1 MQTVTSQQPKTI
13 ARALWAFWVL
23 TAACIAV
30 FISTGFSGAWSAGG
44 TGDAAADASVDDT
57 DQHFQVDTLQIKLF
71 VNADGTSVTEWYE
84 VTSLLSETGIDWYG
98 EETVTF
104 STSRESVEVL
114 EAYTE
119 HPGGQRFELEDKAIR
134 LVEADSAGDSTYS
147 DEKSYVLIFPNL
159 TPGAQTHF
167 RTREVEHTPL
177 HPGHYFDT
185 FLFPLGVYYGNVTI
199 ELSHDPA
206 IDLQIEVPDRKPA
219 ITVEQLA
226 DGQDGTVRYRFE
238 YPNHEPA
245 EVDSDAVASLDFAPY
260 IRISSLGSMLEEA
273 KLYQAAARDKEKPS
287 REIRALAD
295 EITLGISDPKDQ
307 ARAIYNWVATQ
318 IRYVGIYLGNGGI
331 IPNDAD
337 EILRNRYGDCKDK
350 STLLVALL
358 TAKSIEAESV
368 MINAGDSYTL
378 PKLGDIYPINH
389 VITYLP
395 QWDLYVDSTD
405 RYAEFGVLAYD
416 TSGKPT
422 VLGKSERYHRTPKS
436 SAKKNRVSSQVDMS
450 ISDSGEISGI
460 ATVTATG
467 SASRSIRSYLS
478 DYHGPDK
485 DYMPTS
491 QLAQYNQVGT
501 GTYAFEPMGD
511 LNNPVTFDSS
521 FVIDAV
527 TNFPGPGAMWV
538 PVGLA
543 PGRIENMR
551 WQSPMAP
558 QTFPFICNSYTYQEE
573 YEITFPDTVGISNL
587 PNQVEFYENGHSYL
601 ATYSLQDNIVQIT
614 RVLEIETASD
624 VCQPG
629 EELTYN
635 KLLGVVQDDL
645 RGQILYVPNDVSKEK
660 ANDETT
666 DKATGD

>member
-1 MQTVTSQQPKTI
+1 LQTLTSKWVKST
-13 ARALWAFWVL
+13 ARALWAFWAL

-30 FISTGFSGAWSAGG
+30 LMTAVYSMAW
-44 TGDAAADASVDDT
+44 AADGATDASIDDP
-57 DQHFQVDTLQIKLF
+57 DQHFQVDTLHIKIF
-71 VNADGTSVTEWYE
+71 VDADGTSVTEWYE
-84 VTSLLSETGIDWYG
+84 VTSLLTDTGIDWYG

-104 STSRESVEVL
+104 STSHESVKVL

-119 HPGGQRFELEDKAIR
+119 HPDGQRFELGDKAIR
-134 LVEADSAGDSTYS
+134 LVEADSAGNSTYS

-159 TPGAQTHF
+159 TPSAQTHF

-177 HPGHYFDT
+177 HAGHYFDT

-199 ELSHDPA
+199 ELSYDPA
-206 IDLQIEVPDRKPA
+206 IDLQIEVPDRKPT
-219 ITVEQLA
+219 ITVEQLP
-226 DGQDGTVRYRFE
+226 DGQDGTVQYRFQ
-238 YPNHEPA
+238 YSNHEPA

-273 KLYQAAARDKEKPS
+273 KLYQAAANDKEKPS
-287 REIRALAD
+287 PEIRALAD

-358 TAKSIEAESV
+358 TAKGIEAESV

-389 VITYLP
+389 VITHLP

-405 RYAEFGVLAYD
+405 RYAEFGVLSYD
-416 TSGKPT
+416 TSDKPT

-450 ISDSGEISGI
+450 ISDNGEISGV
-460 ATVTATG
+460 ATITATG
-467 SASRSIRSYLS
+467 SSSQRIRSHLM

-491 QLAQYNQVGT
+491 QLAKYNQVGT

-511 LNNPVTFDSS
+511 LNNPVTFESS

-527 TNFPGPGAMWV
+527 TNFPGPGATWV

-558 QTFPFICNSYTYQEE
+558 QTFPFICHSYAYEEE
-573 YEITFPDTVGISNL
+573 YEITFPDTVGISHL
-587 PNQVEFYENGHSYL
+587 PKQVEFYDNGHSYH
-601 ATYSLQDNIVQIT
+601 ATYSLQDNVVQIN

-629 EELTYN
+629 DELAYN
-635 KLLGVVQDDL
+635 RMLEVVQNDL
-645 RGQILYVPNDVSKEK
+645 RGQIVYMPNGSAEK
-660 ANDETT
+660 TCGN
-666 DKATGD
+666 